1 MLASP
6 HFPSYFLAS
15 NHILRSPIL
24 SERLSF
30 RLLISNNLILLL
42 FFRFISLLFPRSKEF
57 LAGCTL
63 REIMGLSSKQVS
75 GDGLDHW
82 SQTLLEA
89 QTLELPKPPPIRRQ
103 QQQQQQSEPLKCPRC
118 DSTNTKF
125 CYYNNYNQ
133 SQPRHF
139 CRTCKRHWTKGGT
152 LRNVPV
158 GGGRKNNKRLKKSTN
173 SASASTDSSG
183 SAATT
188 TTKNSDVNNRL
199 KTHMAFQA
207 QQQMQINLPLSN
219 IDGQK
224 RIISDIFHQA
234 LLRPPSFPP
243 QNNLISCSNLE
254 SNNFSGNNIY
264 LDSTLRPPLDQNQ
277 HFPFSSSSSFN
288 TKPCSISTSFQSSN
302 VIPNYTEELKTMEEP
317 TITNIMGK
325 TSSTAIQPWQ
335 IPTTSSG
342 MDMSSYWNWDDIN
355 TFASTDLNLPWDDF
369 EIKP

>member
-1 MLASP
+1 
-6 HFPSYFLAS
+6 
-15 NHILRSPIL
+15 
-24 SERLSF
+24 
-30 RLLISNNLILLL
+30 
-42 FFRFISLLFPRSKEF
+42 
-57 LAGCTL
+57 
-63 REIMGLSSKQVS
+63 MGLSSKQVS
-75 GDGLDHW
+75 GDRLDHW

-89 QTLELPKPPPIRRQ
+89 QTLELPKPPPIRR

-158 GGGRKNNKRLKKSTN
+158 GGGRKNNKRLKKSTT
-173 SASASTDSSG
+173 SGSTSTNSSG
-183 SAATT
+183 IAATT
-188 TTKNSDVNNRL
+188 ATKNSDANNRL
-199 KTHMAFQA
+199 KMHMTFQA
-207 QQQMQINLPLSN
+207 QQQMQNLPLSN

-224 RIISDIFHQA
+224 RKISDIFHQA

-264 LDSTLRPPLDQNQ
+264 LDSTPRPPLDQNQ

-288 TKPCSISTSFQSSN
+288 TNPCSISTSFQSSN
-302 VIPNYTEELKTMEEP
+302 VIHNYTEELKTMEEP

-342 MDMSSYWNWDDIN
+342 MDTSSYWNWDDIN
-355 TFASTDLNLPWDDF
+355 TFTSTDLNLPWDDF